1 LLALLLPFS
10 NTKICLHK
18 FLYKLF
24 PALQAA
30 EILEFISG
38 DATALLAHLEEIMHL
53 E

>member
-1 LLALLLPFS
+1 MLALLPPFS
-10 NTKICLHK
+10 NTKICLYK
-18 FLYKLF
+18 FPYKLF

-30 EILEFISG
+30 EILKFISG